1 MSLWGPMSKS
11 DERYYARMKE
21 LDQRKKMSRIVR
33 EKRAATYN
41 EWLKS
46 HPEGLTGDNIKDF
59 REYLKRNLT
68 AQEGV

>member
-1 MSLWGPMSKS
+1 
-11 DERYYARMKE
+11 MKE

-33 EKRAATYN
+33 EKRAAAYN